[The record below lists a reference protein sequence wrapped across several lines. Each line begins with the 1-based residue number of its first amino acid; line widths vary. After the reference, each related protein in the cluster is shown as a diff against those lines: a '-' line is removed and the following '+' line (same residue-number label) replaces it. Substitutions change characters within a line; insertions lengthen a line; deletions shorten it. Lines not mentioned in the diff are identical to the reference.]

1 MRIHVTAR
9 HCEFDPEDRLQAE
22 QRLEKLARFAHDIQE
37 AHLILTAED
46 YRHVA
51 EITLKLRGREIA
63 AREEADRP
71 RTAIS
76 AAIDRLEHQ
85 TRKLKDRRLDQ
96 RRGDR
101 TRAADAIN
109 LPAEAEG
116 VDEWESGG
124 AARGEE

>member
-9 HCEFDPEDRLQAE
+9 HCELDPEDRLFAE
-22 QRLEKLARFAHDIQE
+22 QRLEKLARFAQDIQE
-37 AHLILTAED
+37 AHLTLTADD
-46 YRHVA
+46 YRYVA

-63 AREEADRP
+63 GREEADRP

-76 AAIDRLEHQ
+76 AALDRLEHQ
-85 TRKLKDRRLDQ
+85 TRKLKDRRLEQ

-101 TRAADAIN
+101 TRAVDAMG
-109 LPAEAEG
+109 LPAEAESG
-116 VDEWESGG
+116 DEWEAGG